1 MNGNA
6 FYSNKA
12 WAKRAMTILVNEM
25 IMFETEDR
33 SVKDGAFGE
42 HELGMRFYVS
52 NQGWTTLWPHDE
64 SDLNELRSML

>member
-6 FYSNKA
+6 FYSNKG

-25 IMFETEDR
+25 IMFETEER
-33 SVKDGAFGE
+33 SVEGGALGE
-42 HELGMRFYVS
+42 YQLGMKFYVS
-52 NQGWTTLWPHDE
+52 GQGWTTLWPVDE